1 MLQAGGALA
10 ATEVDKAGG
19 WANQT
24 ERQKTYEACPSL
36 QFLLV
41 IGGFGDGTAWKTA
54 HRLPRADVVPPVE
67 LTDAVFP
74 RQARAWLDARAD
86 GTAAMLDGTSLEGN
100 SKQFCE
106 TLAWLAVVLVQD
118 APFLRNSQS
127 VEGKNADSLSRE
139 RTTQRASFLYLGR
152 AKKSPAS
159 LLLSRVL
166 RRRLCPRPISNV
178 ARKSGVSLCRERT
191 TQRARLI
198 YL

>member
-1 MLQAGGALA
+1 MLLGGGALA

-24 ERQKTYEACPSL
+24 ERQKTYDACPSL

-74 RQARAWLDARAD
+74 RHARAWLDARAD

-127 VEGKNADSLSRE
+127 VEKKKRRFSFSRE
-139 RTTQRASFLYLGR
+139 D
-152 AKKSPAS
+152 
-159 LLLSRVL
+159 
-166 RRRLCPRPISNV
+166 N
-178 ARKSGVSLCRERT
+178 
-191 TQRARLI
+191 ARL
-198 YL
+198 LFTSAERRSLGHLSSSLAF